1 MQIYSI
7 QCLMNP
13 CYQINMPKFIV
24 VRDTESHDI
33 FILHFQSTNNF
44 YVLLLEPTSTFL
56 WISIVWLN
64 MPYKENDSNNIL
76 DREKKKRNR
85 ERMCSCLTKCPESW
99 LITEDYMACISSLCF
114 LSKQCSEIYINNTK
128 TISFVSKYTS
138 ICPTRLYMQ
147 VLLPTNLSC
156 FSSVTCL

>member
-1 MQIYSI
+1 MIYLFYISRVLI
-7 QCLMNP
+7 ISTCFCWNLQVPFFGYRLFDLICPIRKTIAITSL
-13 CYQINMPKFIV
+13 IV
-24 VRDTESHDI
+24 
-33 FILHFQSTNNF
+33 
-44 YVLLLEPTSTFL
+44 
-56 WISIVWLN
+56 
-64 MPYKENDSNNIL
+64 
-76 DREKKKRNR
+76 KKK
-85 ERMCSCLTKCPESW
+85 TKLWENVLMFDQVSRK
-99 LITEDYMACISSLCF
+99 LINKTEDYMACISSLCF